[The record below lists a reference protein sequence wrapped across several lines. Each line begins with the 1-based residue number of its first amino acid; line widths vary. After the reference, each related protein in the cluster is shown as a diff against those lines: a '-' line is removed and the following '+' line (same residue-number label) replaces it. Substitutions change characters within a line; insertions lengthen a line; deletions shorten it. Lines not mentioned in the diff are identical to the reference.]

1 MSMAVILLIKQHYP
15 FLLSTAVGKYDSRPL
30 NHTVHEFSLSAP
42 ARRIVLAESDFVRTE
57 AYNHGQYDQISSFVR
72 VLACFY
78 G

>member
-1 MSMAVILLIKQHYP
+1 MA
-15 FLLSTAVGKYDSRPL
+15 GKYACQPL
-30 NHTVHEFSLSAP
+30 NHAVRELSPKAL

-72 VLACFY
+72 ILAYFY

>member
-15 FLLSTAVGKYDSRPL
+15 FLLSTVVGKYARRPL
-30 NHTVHEFSLSAP
+30 NHAVRELSPRAL

-57 AYNHGQYDQISSFVR
+57 AYNHGQNDQISSFVR
-72 VLACFY
+72 VLAGFY